1 MTNRKQRAGGRSCPC
16 SLEPM
21 LTNIESLKSPELKA
35 ILDIYIY
42 VYQNWSIGRPIQTV
56 IRRRHIVWAMSILC
70 RFLESDT
77 YLDIDD
83 RSVWFGNNKQY
94 LAAGA
99 LHLAAGIEEDVPY
112 DLRSY
117 AIIFGINLR
126 KLNAIEELIWNS
138 LDNNLLIL
146 RNQQWVWDDV
156 IPQDIYPN

>member
-1 MTNRKQRAGGRSCPC
+1 M
-16 SLEPM
+16 
-21 LTNIESLKSPELKA
+21 
-35 ILDIYIY
+35 
-42 VYQNWSIGRPIQTV
+42 
-56 IRRRHIVWAMSILC
+56 
-70 RFLESDT
+70 
-77 YLDIDD
+77 
-83 RSVWFGNNKQY
+83 
-94 LAAGA
+94 
-99 LHLAAGIEEDVPY
+99 AAGIEEDVPY